1 MNVLMYNIIN
11 KNRFTLF
18 FKLAF
23 LFIFCSLDSLL
34 AQNLKDIDQGWPN
47 WAYGYLENL
56 QEGDT
61 TAPNCLINTKKAIDC
76 AYRGNPADNT
86 IKYGLPDTSLEFTA
100 YESAYD
106 YGPADW
112 YPQDHPIMPDIVAYG
127 RIDDGLRAC
136 SLCHYPNGQ
145 GKMENGHVA
154 GLPYNYIVSQLQLF
168 ADGKRKSSDPRKA
181 NTNEMSIIA
190 RSLTDREID
199 EAAKYFSSI
208 PFKPLVKVIESNT
221 APQVRMSMNGL
232 MLPLD
237 KPFVQLDDYI
247 IEVPEFPQRTA
258 VTRDPRVGFLTYVPI
273 GSINKGELLV
283 LTGEGKTV
291 PCSICH
297 GLNLRGNGDIPGI
310 VGKTASYTMRQ
321 LWDIKL
327 GTRHSPEMLPTVI
340 NLNEQDLLAI
350 SAYLASLS
358 P

>member
-1 MNVLMYNIIN
+1 MQNIIN
-11 KNRFTLF
+11 KNQPIILF
-18 FKLAF
+18 LLMVLPA
-23 LFIFCSLDSLL
+23 LYPLDSLL
-34 AQNLKDIDQGWPN
+34 AQNSKNLDQGWPN
-47 WAYGYLENL
+47 WAYGYLEDF

-61 TAPNCLINTKKAIDC
+61 TAPNCPSDTKKAIDC
-76 AYRGNPADNT
+76 AYRGNPADN
-86 IKYGLPDTSLEFTA
+86 IMKYSLPDTSLEFTA

-112 YPQDHPIMPDIVAYG
+112 YPQDHPIMPEIVAYG

-190 RSLTDREID
+190 SSLTDKEI
-199 EAAKYFSSI
+199 EEVAKYFSSI

-237 KPFVQLDDYI
+237 QPFVKLDDYI

-258 VTRDPRVGFLTYVPI
+258 ISRDPRVGFLTYVPI
-273 GSINKGELLV
+273 GSINKGESLV
-283 LTGEGKTV
+283 LTGEGRTV

-297 GLNLRGNGDIPGI
+297 GLNLKGNGDIPGI

-327 GTRHSPEMLPTVI
+327 GTRNSPEMLPTVI
-340 NLNEQDLLAI
+340 NLNDQDLLAI